1 MVDGCWLSH
10 PGHRSSYSLLAAIDK
25 AVDGRW
31 WMVDGYR
38 TPRRR
43 SSYSLQAALDKAV
56 DGRWWMVAGY
66 RTLAADSRTRSGG
79 WYGRIAIISRWL
91 FPHERVRTRASDHRS
106 RCRGPG
112 LLSDRAQG
120 T

>member
-56 DGRWWMVAGY
+56 DGRWWMVDGY
-66 RTLAADSRTRSGG
+66 RTLAADRRTRCWRQWIRGPMVDGG
-79 WYGRIAIISRWL
+79 WLSH
-91 FPHERVRTRASDHRS
+91 P
-106 RCRGPG
+106 GPRKW
-112 LLSDRAQG
+112 S
-120 T
+120 